1 MYSLSMPI
9 DWPSSSGLGSTATGS
24 EVGSRLFHD
33 DKNACAGLA
42 DIWFGSPERRE
53 DRLDVDPM
61 PGILEDREARRDLV
75 LEFLLSGLL
84 LS

>member
-1 MYSLSMPI
+1 M
-9 DWPSSSGLGSTATGS
+9 
-24 EVGSRLFHD
+24 FHD

-53 DRLDVDPM
+53 DRRELEPM
-61 PGILEDREARRDLV
+61 PGILEARPVARKDLV
-75 LEFLLSGLL
+75 LEFLLRGLL